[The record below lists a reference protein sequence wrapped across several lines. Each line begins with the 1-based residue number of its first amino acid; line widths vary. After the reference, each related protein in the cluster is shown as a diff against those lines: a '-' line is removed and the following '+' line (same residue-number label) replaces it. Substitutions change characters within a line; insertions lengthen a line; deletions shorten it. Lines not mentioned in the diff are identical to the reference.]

1 MHNLQF
7 HIDDKEMTAGNNEGN
22 NKNSSQNNSSTQPW
36 SPSPSSMSFTPTTL
50 HTIAVVEEKP
60 SISKQSVAS
69 DTIIEKRWVTK
80 TEIVRVPVTYEEIYV
95 NGKHMSSGGGGILSD
110 LKKTFSGKNDT
121 AKKSGDM
128 EPKGNFVPL
137 STEEAEK
144 VIPVFGEKIII
155 TKKMTKLNDLV
166 IRKRRIVE
174 NKKIRVNVTRESVK
188 IKHPDGKFEDLS
200 T

>member
-1 MHNLQF
+1 
-7 HIDDKEMTAGNNEGN
+7 MTDGYNND
-22 NKNSSQNNSSTQPW
+22 NSSSENNTSSSEP
-36 SPSPSSMSFTPTTL
+36 SPPSPSSMSFTPTTL

-60 SISKQSVAS
+60 SISKESVTS
-69 DTIIEKRWVTK
+69 NTVIEKRWVTK

-95 NGKHMSSGGGGILSD
+95 NGKPMSSGSGILSD
-110 LKKTFSGKNDT
+110 LKKAFSGKNDA

-137 STEEAEK
+137 STKEVEK
-144 VIPVFGEKIII
+144 VVPVYGEKIII

-174 NKKIRVNVTRESVK
+174 NKKIKVNVTKESVK
-188 IKHPDGKFEDLS
+188 IKHPDGKIEDLS
-200 T
+200 A

>member
-1 MHNLQF
+1 MATQY
-7 HIDDKEMTAGNNEGN
+7 NNR
-22 NKNSSQNNSSTQPW
+22 SSSHNNSLSESS

-60 SISKQSVAS
+60 SISKESTTS
-69 DTIIEKRWVTK
+69 DTVIEKRWVTK

-95 NGKHMSSGGGGILSD
+95 NGKPLSSGGGILSD
-110 LKKTFSGKNDT
+110 IKKALSGKNDT
-121 AKKSGDM
+121 AKKSEDM
-128 EPKGNFVPL
+128 EPKGKIVPIG
-137 STEEAEK
+137 TKEEEK

-174 NKKIRVNVTRESVK
+174 NKKIKVNVTKESVK
-188 IKHPDGKFEDLS
+188 IKHPNSKIEDLS